1 MPPKIAVIGTSGS
14 GKTTVAR
21 ELARRLGVPH
31 VELDALYHGPGWT
44 ETPVEEFRRRVV
56 AATDADGW
64 VVDGNYNSKLGDFVL
79 ERADTVVWLDVP
91 LRVALSRV
99 TRRTIRRIRARE
111 ELWNGNRES
120 WRGGFFG
127 RESMFVWTIRTHR
140 RRRRELPPRLARHP
154 HLRIVQLRSAQEVES
169 YLNKNQTLNR

>member
-1 MPPKIAVIGTSGS
+1 VPPKIAVIGTSGS

-99 TRRTIRRIRARE
+99 TLRTIRRIRTGE
-111 ELWNGNRES
+111 ELWSGNRES

-127 RESMFVWTIRTHR
+127 WESMFVWTIRSHLRHR
-140 RRRRELPPRLARHP
+140 RERAPRLARHR
-154 HLRIVQLRSAQEVES
+154 HLRVVRLRTGREVES
-169 YLNKNQTLNR
+169 YLSSK

>member
-1 MPPKIAVIGTSGS
+1 MAPKIAVVGTSGS

-44 ETPVEEFRRRVV
+44 ETPPEEFRRRVA
-56 AATDADGW
+56 AATEADGW
-64 VVDGNYNSKLGDFVL
+64 VVDGNYDSKLGVLVL

-99 TRRTIRRIRARE
+99 TRRTIRRIRTNE
-111 ELWNGNRES
+111 ELWGGNRES

-127 RESMFVWTIRTHR
+127 WESMFVWTIRSHLRHR
-140 RRRRELPPRLARHP
+140 GLRAARLARYP
-154 HLRIVQLRSAQEVES
+154 HLRVVRLRSAREVGI
-169 YLNKNQTLNR
+169 YLSSK

>member
-1 MPPKIAVIGTSGS
+1 MPPRIAVIGTSGS

-31 VELDALYHGPGWT
+31 VELDALFHGPGWT
-44 ETPVEEFRRRVV
+44 ETPAEEFRRRV
-56 AATDADGW
+56 ASATGAGGW
-64 VVDGNYNSKLGDFVL
+64 VVDGNYDSKLGDLVL
-79 ERADTVVWLDVP
+79 GRADTVVWLDVP

-99 TRRTIRRIRARE
+99 TRRTIRRIRTNE

-127 RESMFVWTIRTHR
+127 WESMFVWTIRSHLKR
-140 RRRRELPPRLARHP
+140 RRAVPRQLARHP
-154 HLRIVQLRSAQEVES
+154 HLRVVRLRTRPEVES
-169 YLNKNQTLNR
+169 YLSGT

>member
-1 MPPKIAVIGTSGS
+1 MPPKIAVVGTSGS

-31 VELDALYHGPGWT
+31 VELDALFHGPGWT
-44 ETPVEEFRRRVV
+44 ETPAEEFRRRV
-56 AATDADGW
+56 ASATGASGW
-64 VVDGNYNSKLGDFVL
+64 VVDGNYDSKLGDLVL
-79 ERADTVVWLDVP
+79 GRADTVVWLDMP

-99 TRRTIRRIRARE
+99 TRRTIRRIRTNE

-127 RESMFVWTIRTHR
+127 WESMFVWTIRSHFR
-140 RRRRELPPRLARHP
+140 RRRQVPAQLARHP
-154 HLRIVQLRSAQEVES
+154 HLRVARLRS
-169 YLNKNQTLNR
+169 

>member
-31 VELDALYHGPGWT
+31 VELDSLYHGPGWT
-44 ETPVEEFRRRVV
+44 ETPVEEFRRRV
-56 AATDADGW
+56 AAAMDAGGW
-64 VVDGNYNSKLGDFVL
+64 VVDGNYDSKLGDLVL

-99 TRRTIRRIRARE
+99 TLRTIRRIRARE
-111 ELWNGNRES
+111 ELWSGNRES

-127 RESMFVWTIRTHR
+127 WKSMFVWTIRSHVRHR
-140 RRRRELPPRLARHP
+140 RARPRRLARYP
-154 HLRIVQLRSAQEVES
+154 HLRVVRLRSAREVES
-169 YLNKNQTLNR
+169 YLNNA

>member
-21 ELARRLGVPH
+21 ELARRLGLPH
-31 VELDALYHGPGWT
+31 VELDALFWGPGWT
-44 ETPVEEFRRRVV
+44 ETPADEFRRRVA
-56 AATDADGW
+56 AATQGSGW
-64 VVDGNYNSKLGDFVL
+64 VVDGNYESKLGDLVL
-79 ERADTVVWLDVP
+79 GRADTVVWLDVP

-99 TRRTIRRIRARE
+99 TRRTIRRIGIGE

-127 RESMFVWTIRTHR
+127 WESMFVWTIRSHFKR
-140 RRRRELPPRLARHP
+140 RRQVPVQIARYP
-154 HLRIVQLRSAQEVES
+154 NLRVVRLRSPQEAES
-169 YLNKNQTLNR
+169 YLNRNAP